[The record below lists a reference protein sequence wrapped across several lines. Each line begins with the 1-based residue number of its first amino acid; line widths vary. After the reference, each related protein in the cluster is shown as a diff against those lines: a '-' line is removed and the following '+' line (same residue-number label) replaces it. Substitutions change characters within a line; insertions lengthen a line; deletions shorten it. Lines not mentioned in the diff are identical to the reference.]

1 MIAMT
6 DYLRWT
12 ITCALLAP
20 ACAMAGDTGPQYPVK
35 PIRMV
40 VPFSPGSASDFL
52 SRTIGQK
59 LGEAVGQQIVVDNR
73 PGAGGVVGTVMV
85 ANAAPDGYTLILMA
99 PPLIVNAI
107 IHKPEPYR
115 PLDDFTPIT
124 QIASLPN
131 LLVVPAAFAAKSL
144 KELIAMARNKRGD
157 LNFGSAGIGSLSHLS
172 GELFKS
178 AAAIDVVHI
187 PFKLFSDALGEMY
200 AGRVHFYVSPIS
212 AVMPGVKDGRLRPLA
227 VTTHKRSAQLPEVP
241 TMAEAGLPEFQFDA
255 WFGVA
260 GPAKL
265 GAPLAA
271 RLNRIIGEVVRSPD
285 IGDRFARQGVEPVTG
300 TAAEFAQVVRAD
312 YAKYRKL
319 VTDAN
324 ISVQ

>member
-1 MIAMT
+1 MT
-6 DYLRWT
+6 RSANWLRWT
-12 ITCALLAP
+12 TALAVLVP
-20 ACAMAGDTGPQYPVK
+20 ACAIAADAGPQYPVK

-85 ANAAPDGYTLILMA
+85 ANAAADGYTLILMA

-107 IHKPEPYR
+107 IHQPEPYR
-115 PLDDFTPIT
+115 PLDDFAPIT

-131 LLVVPAAFAAKSL
+131 LLVVPVAFPAKSV
-144 KELIAMARNKRGD
+144 KELITMAKSKPGD
-157 LNFGSAGIGSLSHLS
+157 FNFGSAGIGSLSHLS

-200 AGRVHFYVSPIS
+200 AGRVHIYVSPIS

-227 VTTHKRSAQLPEVP
+227 VTTRKRSAQLPEVP

-265 GAPLAA
+265 AA
-271 RLNRIIGEVVRSPD
+271 TLVVRLNRVIGEVVRNPD
-285 IGDRFARQGVEPVTG
+285 IGERFARQGVEPVTG
-300 TAAEFAQVVRAD
+300 TAAEFAQLVRSD
-312 YAKYRKL
+312 YTRYRKL

-324 ISVQ
+324 IKIQ

>member
-1 MIAMT
+1 MAEILNC
-6 DYLRWT
+6 LRRT
-12 ITCALLAP
+12 MALAVLVPASALAAEP
-20 ACAMAGDTGPQYPVK
+20 APRYPVK

-73 PGAGGVVGTVMV
+73 PGAGGVVAAVMV
-85 ANAAPDGYTLILMA
+85 ANAAPDGYTLMLMA

-107 IHKPEPYR
+107 IHQPEPYR

-131 LLVVPAAFAAKSL
+131 LLVVPTAFAAKSV
-144 KELIAMARNKRGD
+144 KELVAMAKSKPGD

-178 AAAIDVVHI
+178 AAAINVVHI

-212 AVMPGVKDGRLRPLA
+212 AVMPGVKDGRLRALA
-227 VTTHKRSAQLPEVP
+227 VTTRKRAAQLPEVP

-265 GAPLAA
+265 PAALVA
-271 RLNRIIGEVVRSPD
+271 RLNTIIGEVVRSPD
-285 IGDRFARQGVEPVTG
+285 IGERFARQGVEPVTG
-300 TAAEFAQVVRAD
+300 TAQEFAQLVRAD

-319 VTDAN
+319 IPEAN
-324 ISVQ
+324 IKVQ

>member
-1 MIAMT
+1 
-6 DYLRWT
+6 
-12 ITCALLAP
+12 
-20 ACAMAGDTGPQYPVK
+20 
-35 PIRMV
+35 MV

-99 PPLIVNAI
+99 PPLVVNAI
-107 IHKPEPYR
+107 LHQPEPYR

-131 LLVVPAAFAAKSL
+131 LLVVPAAFAAKSVKDL
-144 KELIAMARNKRGD
+144 VAMAKSKPGD

-178 AAAIDVVHI
+178 AAAINVVHI

-212 AVMPGVKDGRLRPLA
+212 AVMPGVKDGRLRALA
-227 VTTHKRSAQLPEVP
+227 VTTRKRAALLPDVP

-260 GPAKL
+260 GPARL
-265 GAPLAA
+265 PAALVA
-271 RLNRIIGEVVRSPD
+271 RLNNVIGEVVRNPD
-285 IGDRFARQGVEPVTG
+285 IGERFARQGVEPATG
-300 TAAEFAQVVRAD
+300 TAQEFAQLVRAD
-312 YAKYRKL
+312 YTKYRKL
-319 VTDAN
+319 IPEAN
-324 ISVQ
+324 IKVQ